1 MVTVLVDIN
10 EIVADMTVQAR
21 VAIDTSIVC
30 EYSEHLD
37 DLPPLIVY
45 FDGECHWLADGF
57 HRLAAHAM
65 AKRADALC
73 EIRQGT
79 KRDAIL
85 HAVKANASHGLR
97 RTNADKRRAVELL
110 LADEEWAQWSDRA
123 IADACGVSNVFVSSI
138 RPKDQL
144 LTVNSSRP
152 RRGLDG
158 KARRLP
164 ATPEP
169 TTPPPAPAVS
179 DRRQTEPEPNEP
191 EPIVSPCR
199 EPVEPPPKRTPIPHC
214 PCCDEVTYP
223 DDLVWK

>member
-37 DLPPLIVY
+37 DLPPMIVY

-65 AKRADALC
+65 AKRADVLC

-123 IADACGVSNVFVSSI
+123 IAEACGVTHPFVQSI
-138 RPKDQL
+138 RPRDRVV
-144 LTVNSSRP
+144 TVTTNTKRMSR
-152 RRGLDG
+152 DG
-158 KARRLP
+158 CLHPARSKP
-164 ATPEP
+164 A
-169 TTPPPAPAVS
+169 TPPPAPAPAPDVS
-179 DRRQTEPEPNEP
+179 DQRQAEP